1 MKKQMITLAMTMLIG
16 TTSVFG
22 DATSVQAAENNLVID
37 GSQMT
42 EEIAEKALGKLTYY
56 EVTVTRT
63 AIRSG
68 AGSTYSV
75 LQYAYKG
82 ELYKKIGESGDWIKI
97 KYGTKYGY
105 LNKSYLKKK

>member
-42 EEIAEKALGKLTYY
+42 EEIAERALGKLTYY

-63 AIRSG
+63 AIR
-68 AGSTYSV
+68 
-75 LQYAYKG
+75 
-82 ELYKKIGESGDWIKI
+82 KIGRAHV
-97 KYGTKYGY
+97 
-105 LNKSYLKKK
+105 

>member
-42 EEIAEKALGKLTYY
+42 EEIGRASCRER
-56 EVTVTRT
+56 V
-63 AIRSG
+63 
-68 AGSTYSV
+68 
-75 LQYAYKG
+75 
-82 ELYKKIGESGDWIKI
+82 
-97 KYGTKYGY
+97 
-105 LNKSYLKKK
+105 

>member
-22 DATSVQAAENNLVID
+22 DATSVQAAENNLVLD

-42 EEIAEKALGKLTYY
+42 EEIAERALGKLTYY

-68 AGSTYSV
+68 VKHVFCLTV
-75 LQYAYKG
+75 CL
-82 ELYKKIGESGDWIKI
+82 
-97 KYGTKYGY
+97 
-105 LNKSYLKKK
+105 

>member
-22 DATSVQAAENNLVID
+22 DATSVQAAENNLVLD

-42 EEIAEKALGKLTYY
+42 EEIAERALGKLTYY

-68 AGSTYSV
+68 AGSVKTP
-75 LQYAYKG
+75 L
-82 ELYKKIGESGDWIKI
+82 D
-97 KYGTKYGY
+97 
-105 LNKSYLKKK
+105 KSFQSEWGRY

>member
-1 MKKQMITLAMTMLIG
+1 MITLAMTMLIG

-22 DATSVQAAENNLVID
+22 DATSVQAAENNLVLD

-42 EEIAEKALGKLTYY
+42 EEIAERALGKLTYY

-68 AGSTYSV
+68 AEARILSYSM
-75 LQYAYKG
+75 L
-82 ELYKKIGESGDWIKI
+82 IKVNYI
-97 KYGTKYGY
+97 RKLVRAETG
-105 LNKSYLKKK
+105 